1 MPLAGVVFA
10 AAAGCLLGVFPSGA
24 ATPNHC
30 GNCSEGSPIGQIVTR
45 IVAVGRPTLCE
56 ISQLSPTNEGGT
68 STVEIFSYST
78 TNQCDPASTTGQGV
92 LYLVENPTTAITKY
106 LLSLGSVTSSF
117 VVGWQSGRVAIM
129 LGAGTS
135 ILHQLEMF
143 RALERHARLAFNRNG
158 Y

>member
-1 MPLAGVVFA
+1 VPLVGVVVA
-10 AAAGCLLGVFPSGA
+10 AAVVCLVGVFPSGA

-30 GNCSEGSPIGQIVTR
+30 GNCGDGSPIGQIVTR

-56 ISQLSPTNEGGT
+56 ISQVSPTNEGGT

-78 TNQCDPASTTGQGV
+78 TNKCDAASTARQGV
-92 LYLVENPTTAITKY
+92 LYLVENPTTATTKY
-106 LLSLGSVTSSF
+106 LLSLASVTSSF
-117 VVGWQSGRVAIM
+117 VVGWQSGKVAIM
-129 LGAGTS
+129 LGTGTS
-135 ILHQLEMF
+135 VLHQLEMF